1 MDKRI
6 LKGFQSEMTAELWLT
21 QQGYIVY
28 SKKAVQSP
36 IDFCCYDPETKQV
49 LLVDVKSSSYRKS
62 GERVNSQN
70 NFIYRSPTALQKE
83 LGVRLLYVSDEG
95 ECTLDSP
102 VKKD

>member
-6 LKGFQSEMTAELWLT
+6 LKGFQSEMAAELWLT

-28 SKKAVQSP
+28 AKKAVQSP

-62 GERVNSQN
+62 GRRVNSQN
-70 NFIYRSPTALQKE
+70 NFIYRSPTPLQKE
-83 LGVRLLYVSDEG
+83 LGVRLLYVSEEG

-102 VKKD
+102 IKK

>member
-6 LKGFQSEMTAELWLT
+6 LKGFQSEMTAEMWLV

-36 IDFCCYDPETKQV
+36 IDFICYCPESKKI
-49 LLVDVKSSSYRKS
+49 LLVDVKSSSYRKT
-62 GERVNSQN
+62 GDRVGKKN
-70 NFIYRSPTALQKE
+70 NYIYRSPSPLQKKM
-83 LGVRLLYVSDEG
+83 GVRLLYVSDKG

-102 VKKD
+102 VQKC